1 MIQSEFSTRILPA
14 SVEKKKKRVRVSQI
28 VLNGVIVFLLIL
40 MIFPLAM
47 SVWNSFKLDYQ
58 FADTM
63 WYPTFPLNIYNLFDA
78 FSQLKGYMFN
88 TVMVGLIGGGG
99 LLVIAGLAAYAFARI
114 EFPGRSFFFSVVL
127 ALLMMPGV
135 LTLIP
140 TIQLYKQFGLLNK
153 RFSLILPLW
162 TTGPIFGVFL
172 LTSFFKGIPKD
183 IFESAKIDGATDVHC
198 FAKIALPLCMPILGT
213 LTIMTLVNIW
223 SDYLWPMTVLED
235 VEYMTISAGLVLTY
249 TKEHSSNMPLQFAGY
264 LVASAPLI
272 ILFVAANKYYIEGLV
287 GASIK
292 M

>member
-1 MIQSEFSTRILPA
+1 MGQIQSTVLSDAEERRNKKWQNVPQIILNA
-14 SVEKKKKRVRVSQI
+14 VII
-28 VLNGVIVFLLIL
+28 VLLFL

-47 SVWNSFKLDYQ
+47 SVWNAFKLDYQ
-58 FADTM
+58 FSDTM
-63 WYPTFPLNIYNLFDA
+63 WYPTFPLNIHNLSDA
-78 FSQLKGYMFN
+78 FSQLKGYIFN
-88 TVMVGLIGGGG
+88 TVVVGIVGGGG
-99 LLVIAGLAAYAFARI
+99 LLLVAGLSAYAFARM
-114 EFPGRSFFFSVVL
+114 EFPGRRFFFSMVI

-140 TIQLYKQFGLLNK
+140 TIQLYKNFGLLNN

-183 IFESAKIDGATDVHC
+183 IFESAKLDGASDLHC
-198 FAKIALPLCMPILGT
+198 FVKIAMPLCMPIMGT
-213 LTIMTLVNIW
+213 LMIMTLVNIW
-223 SDYLWPMTVLED
+223 NDYLWPMTVLENVD
-235 VEYMTISAGLVLTY
+235 YMTISAGLVLTY
-249 TKEHSSNMPLQFAGY
+249 TKEHSANMPLQFAGY

-272 ILFVAANKYYIEGLV
+272 LLFVAANKYYIEGLV

>member
-1 MIQSEFSTRILPA
+1 
-14 SVEKKKKRVRVSQI
+14 
-28 VLNGVIVFLLIL
+28 
-40 MIFPLAM
+40 
-47 SVWNSFKLDYQ
+47 
-58 FADTM
+58 
-63 WYPTFPLNIYNLFDA
+63 
-78 FSQLKGYMFN
+78 
-88 TVMVGLIGGGG
+88 MVVGIAGGGG
-99 LLVIAGLAAYAFARI
+99 LLLVAGLSAYAFARI
-114 EFPGRSFFFSVVL
+114 DFPGRRFFFSMVI

-140 TIQLYKQFGLLNK
+140 TIQLYKDFGLLNN

-172 LTSFFKGIPKD
+172 LASFFKGIPKD
-183 IFESAKIDGATDVHC
+183 IFESAKLDGATDLHC
-198 FAKIALPLCMPILGT
+198 FIKIALPLCMPIMGT

-223 SDYLWPMTVLED
+223 NDYLWPMTVLEN

-249 TKEHSSNMPLQFAGY
+249 TKEHSANMPLQFAGY

-272 ILFVAANKYYIEGLV
+272 LLFVAANKYYIEGLV

>member
-1 MIQSEFSTRILPA
+1 
-14 SVEKKKKRVRVSQI
+14 
-28 VLNGVIVFLLIL
+28 

-47 SVWNSFKLDYQ
+47 SVWNAFKLDYQ
-58 FADTM
+58 FEDTM

-78 FSQLKGYMFN
+78 FAQLKEYILN
-88 TVMVGLIGGGG
+88 TVVVGIAGGGG
-99 LLVIAGLAAYAFARI
+99 LLLVAGLSAEAFARI
-114 EFPGRSFFFSVVL
+114 DCPGRRFFFSMVI

-140 TIQLYKQFGLLNK
+140 TIQLYKDFGLLNN

-172 LTSFFKGIPKD
+172 LASFFKGIPKD
-183 IFESAKIDGATDVHC
+183 IFESAKLDGATDLHC
-198 FAKIALPLCMPILGT
+198 FIKIALPLCMPIMGT

-223 SDYLWPMTVLED
+223 NDYLWPMTVLEN

-249 TKEHSSNMPLQFAGY
+249 TKEHSANMPLQFAGY

-272 ILFVAANKYYIEGLV
+272 LLFVAANNYYIEGLV
-287 GASIK
+287 GSSIK

>member
-1 MIQSEFSTRILPA
+1 MRQVRSSALPA
-14 SVEKKKKRVRVSQI
+14 PAGRRKKISKNVPQI
-28 VLNGVIVFLLIL
+28 ILNAVIILLLFL

-47 SVWNSFKLDYQ
+47 SVWNAFKLDYQ
-58 FADTM
+58 FEDTM

-78 FSQLKGYMFN
+78 FAQLKEYILN
-88 TVMVGLIGGGG
+88 TVVVGIAGGGG
-99 LLVIAGLAAYAFARI
+99 LLLVAGLSAFARI
-114 EFPGRSFFFSVVL
+114 DFPGRRFFFSMVI

-140 TIQLYKQFGLLNK
+140 TIQLYKDFGLLNN

-172 LTSFFKGIPKD
+172 LASFFKGIPKD
-183 IFESAKIDGATDVHC
+183 IFESAKLDGATDLHC
-198 FAKIALPLCMPILGT
+198 FIKIALPLCMPIMGT

-223 SDYLWPMTVLED
+223 NDYLWPMTVLEN

-249 TKEHSSNMPLQFAGY
+249 TKEHSANMPLQFAGY

-272 ILFVAANKYYIEGLV
+272 LLFVAANKYYIEGLV

>member
-1 MIQSEFSTRILPA
+1 MRQVRSSALPA
-14 SVEKKKKRVRVSQI
+14 PAGRRNKISKNVPQI
-28 VLNGVIVFLLIL
+28 ILNAVIILLLFL

-47 SVWNSFKLDYQ
+47 SVWNAFKLDYQ
-58 FADTM
+58 FEDTM

-78 FSQLKGYMFN
+78 FAQLKEYILN
-88 TVMVGLIGGGG
+88 TVVVGIAGGGG
-99 LLVIAGLAAYAFARI
+99 LLLVAGLSAYAFARI
-114 EFPGRSFFFSVVL
+114 DFPGRRFFFSMVI

-140 TIQLYKQFGLLNK
+140 TIQLYKDFGLLNN

-183 IFESAKIDGATDVHC
+183 IFESAKLDGATDLHC
-198 FAKIALPLCMPILGT
+198 FVKIALPLCMPIMGT

-223 SDYLWPMTVLED
+223 NDYLWPMTVLEN

-249 TKEHSSNMPLQFAGY
+249 TKEHSANMPLQFAGY

-272 ILFVAANKYYIEGLV
+272 LLFVAANKYYIEGLV